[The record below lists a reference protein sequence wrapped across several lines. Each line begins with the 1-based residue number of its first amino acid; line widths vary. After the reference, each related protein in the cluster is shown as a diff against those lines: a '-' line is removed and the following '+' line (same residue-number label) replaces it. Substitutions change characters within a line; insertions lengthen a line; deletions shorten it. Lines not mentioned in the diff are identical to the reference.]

1 MAGFFQLSI
10 HMIQAVLYVSKLRQ
24 GDEAR
29 SFSKLASQLRSENV
43 QRDITGIMVFDGA
56 HAVHYLE
63 GPSSAFDRMSKAIEQ
78 NPCHQNITYLY
89 QGEISE
95 RLFLSFRTGYWYH
108 ETPEKFETF
117 KTMDGL
123 ESLEHFKEIL
133 PELDL
138 I

>member
-1 MAGFFQLSI
+1 
-10 HMIQAVLYVSKLRQ
+10 MIQAVLYLSKLRQ

-63 GPSSAFDRMSKAIEQ
+63 GPSSEFDRMSKAIEQ
-78 NPCHQNITYLY
+78 NPCHQNITNLY

-95 RLFLSFRTGYWYH
+95 RLFLAFRTGYWYH
-108 ETPEKFETF
+108 ETPEKFENF
-117 KTMDGL
+117 KTLDGL
-123 ESLEHFKEIL
+123 ESLEHFKGIL